1 MIQKVGEGR
10 EEKEMVIQNLF
21 SLRNESKVETT
32 IQLGNESKTSP
43 KEKEAVLTVINNI
56 TN

>member
-10 EEKEMVIQNLF
+10 EEKEMNIQNLF

-32 IQLGNESKTSP
+32 IQLGNESKTSH
-43 KEKEAVLTVINNI
+43 KEKEAVLIVINNI